1 MFRSIRK
8 IFTGTQKQPIDLR
21 FEMDID
27 DQGNHHV
34 TIKKCLN
41 NHEETVNDI
50 DQLLA
55 LNYYEEVEQDHQTTI
70 YYLGE
75 SDRQKILSLKSLNPE
90 ITSDGSLSFE
100 IEPPVLNYLRKKDI
114 TETEKSKEVIV
125 LDNEIKPTACV
136 SYQEEAGVTVNFG
149 YRVDE
154 AEPVKPVDE
163 LKMTRDGQYA
173 RIGNKF
179 VPLARTN
186 EKTQELL
193 DKKIVNY
200 KLDQIPEFFQR
211 DLVMIQDQFEA
222 VLTDLAGKVQ
232 IFTDPM
238 KPVVSVKKDPQGWL
252 DFDVKY
258 STSNYEL
265 PKDLLFQAIENNEE
279 YVQLDPITWVKVDE
293 QAVETTKEKLEAL
306 EASLTEDG
314 YRIPASEFASLEEFI
329 DAIGGDR
336 VLDKAYKEF
345 LEQLSGFAA
354 DTNYRLTE
362 RFEKHLVD
370 IELTLR
376 PYQRAGIHWLDWLRN
391 NQLHGILADDMG
403 LGKTIQSLSVLRLA
417 YEETGSKQ
425 HSLVIAPKSVLLHW
439 EREIRKVFGF
449 FRTYVYHG
457 SNRKQ
462 RYFKSSLPYIF
473 ITTYGTVLRDAEEL
487 AKVPF
492 HYLILDEASKIKN
505 PDAKRSQAIK
515 SLNARHRI
523 ALSGTPVENR
533 PSELWSLFDFL
544 MKGHL
549 GRYGTFTSVFESSIM
564 AGNSDASQK
573 LGRRIKP
580 FLMRRKK
587 EDVAADLPPKI
598 IIPEWVNLTD
608 EQRDLYAGMQDQVK
622 KITSALQ
629 RGDNVNYT
637 TTILPVI
644 TKLKQICDHPA
655 LVTGKMTPIMERS
668 EKFDAAIEKIEDI
681 IDNDEKVIVFS
692 HFLGMLSLIEN
703 VMIEKG
709 ISYIRI
715 DGSTNKR
722 QELIDEFNQG
732 KAKVAIL
739 SLMAASYGINLTAAN
754 HVIHVDRW
762 WNPAVEDQAT
772 DRVHRIG
779 QNKTVFVY
787 HLIVEGTLE
796 EKIDRLLERKRNMA
810 DQIVNAAVSGE
821 SKWSRDDLMEILKP
835 LD

>member
-1 MFRSIRK
+1 MFDSIRK
-8 IFTGTQKQPIDLR
+8 IFSRTQKEPLDLR
-21 FEMDID
+21 FEMDLD
-27 DQGNHHV
+27 EQGKHLV

-41 NHEETVNDI
+41 SHEEVVENI
-50 DQLLA
+50 DQLLSV
-55 LNYYEEVEQDHQTTI
+55 NYYEEIEQDHQTTL
-70 YYLGE
+70 YYLSD

-90 ITSDGSLSFE
+90 TTSDGSLYFE
-100 IEPPVLNYLRKKDI
+100 IEPPVLNYLRKKEI
-114 TETEKSKEVIV
+114 TETEKSKEVVV
-125 LDNEIKPTACV
+125 LDDEIKPTASV
-136 SYQEEAGVTVNFG
+136 SYEEEDGVSVDFG
-149 YRVDE
+149 YQVDE
-154 AEPVKPVDE
+154 TEPVKPLDQI
-163 LKMTRDGQYA
+163 KMTKDGRYA
-173 RIGNKF
+173 RIGNIF
-179 VPLARTN
+179 VPLARTSGKAKKLL
-186 EKTQELL
+186 ERKRVKYEL
-193 DKKIVNY
+193 N
-200 KLDQIPEFFQR
+200 QIPAFFQR

-232 IFTDPM
+232 IVTDLM
-238 KPVVSVKKDPQGWL
+238 KPKVSVKKDPQGWL

-258 STSNYEL
+258 STANYEL
-265 PKDLLFQAIENNEE
+265 PNELVIQAVENNEE
-279 YVQLDPITWVKVDE
+279 YIQIDPVTWVKVDE
-293 QAVETTKEKLEAL
+293 QSVETTKEKLEEL
-306 EASLTEDG
+306 EVSLTEDG

-329 DAIGGDR
+329 DAIGGTR
-336 VLDKAYKEF
+336 VLDDAYKEF
-345 LEQLSGFAA
+345 LEQLSGFSA
-354 DTNYRLTE
+354 DTNYSLTE
-362 RFEKHLVD
+362 KFEKHLAE
-370 IELTLR
+370 IELILR
-376 PYQRAGIHWLDWLRN
+376 PYQRAGIHWLDWLRH

-425 HSLVIAPKSVLLHW
+425 HTLVIAPKSVLLHW

-462 RYFKSSLPYIF
+462 RFFKSSLPYIF

-492 HYLILDEASKIKN
+492 LYLILDEASKIKN
-505 PDAKRSQAIK
+505 PNAKRSQAIK

-549 GRYGTFTSVFESSIM
+549 GRYGTFTSVFENSIM
-564 AGNSDASQK
+564 TGNSEASQR

-580 FLMRRKK
+580 FLLRRKK

-598 IIPEWVNLTD
+598 IIPEWVSLTD
-608 EQRDLYAGMQDQVK
+608 EQRDLYAGMQNQVK
-622 KITSALQ
+622 KISTAIK
-629 RGDNVNYT
+629 RGENVNYT

-655 LVTGKMTPIMERS
+655 LVTGKMTPIMGRS
-668 EKFDAAIEKIEDI
+668 EKFDAVIEKIEDI

-692 HFLGMLSLIEN
+692 HFLDMLSLIEN
-703 VMIEKG
+703 VVIDKNIPYM
-709 ISYIRI
+709 RI
-715 DGSTNKR
+715 DGSTNNR
-722 QELIDEFNQG
+722 QNLIDEFNNG
-732 KAKVAIL
+732 KAKIGLL

-772 DRVHRIG
+772 DRAHRIG
-779 QNKTVFVY
+779 QTKTVFVY
-787 HLIVEGTLE
+787 HISIQGTLE
-796 EKIDRLLERKRNMA
+796 EKIDRLLERKRDMA
-810 DQIVNAAVSGE
+810 DQIVDAAVSGE
-821 SKWSRDDLMEILKP
+821 RKWSRDDLMEILKP

>member
-1 MFRSIRK
+1 MFDIIRK
-8 IFTGTQKQPIDLR
+8 IFTRTKNEPLELR
-21 FEMDID
+21 FEMDVD
-27 DQGNHHV
+27 EQGKHIV
-34 TIKKCLN
+34 TILKCLN
-41 NHEETVNDI
+41 NHLEIVDDI
-50 DQLLA
+50 EQLLTI
-55 LNYYEEVEQDHQTTI
+55 NYYEEIEENNQTTL
-70 YYLGE
+70 YYLSE
-75 SDRQKILSLKSLNPE
+75 TDRQKILSLKSLNPE
-90 ITSDGSLSFE
+90 ITKDGNLSFE
-100 IEPPVLNYLRKKDI
+100 IEPPVLNYLRKKNI
-114 TETEKSKEVIV
+114 SETEQSKEVVV
-125 LDNEIKPTACV
+125 LEKEIKPTANV
-136 SYQEEAGVTVNFG
+136 SFEKADGVTVDFG

-154 AEPVKPVDE
+154 DEPVKTLDE
-163 LKMTRDGQYA
+163 VKVTKDGRYA

-179 VPLARTN
+179 VPLARTSD
-186 EKTQELL
+186 KAKKLL
-193 DKKIVNY
+193 ERKSVKYN
-200 KLDQIPEFFQR
+200 LSQIPEFFQR

-232 IFTDPM
+232 IITDPM
-238 KPVVSVKKDPQGWL
+238 KPKVSVKKDSQGWL

-258 STSNYEL
+258 SSANYEL
-265 PKDLLFQAIENNEE
+265 PKELVMQAVENNEE
-279 YVQLDPITWVKVDE
+279 FIQIDPVTWVKVDQ
-293 QAVETTKEKLEAL
+293 QAIETTRDKLEEL
-306 EASLTEDG
+306 EASLKEDG

-329 DAIGGDR
+329 DAIGGTRAVDE
-336 VLDKAYKEF
+336 AYKEF
-345 LEQLSGFAA
+345 LEQLSGFDA
-354 DTNYRLTE
+354 DTNYRLIE
-362 RFEKHLVD
+362 KFEKHLAET
-370 IELTLR
+370 ELILR
-376 PYQRAGIHWLDWLRN
+376 PYQRAGIHWLEWLRQ

-403 LGKTIQSLSVLRLA
+403 LGKTIQALSVLRLA

-425 HSLVIAPKSVLLHW
+425 HTLVIAPKSVLLHW
-439 EREIRKVFGF
+439 EREIQKVFGF

-457 SNRKQ
+457 TNRKQ
-462 RYFKSSLPYIF
+462 RFFNSSLPYIF

-492 HYLILDEASKIKN
+492 LYLILDEASKIKN

-549 GRYGTFTSVFESSIM
+549 GRYGTFRNVFESSIM
-564 AGNSDASQK
+564 MGNIDASQS

-580 FLMRRKK
+580 FLLRRKK

-622 KITSALQ
+622 KITVALK

-655 LVTGKMTPIMERS
+655 LVTGKMTPIMGRS
-668 EKFDAAIEKIEDI
+668 EKFDAVIEKIEDI
-681 IDNDEKVIVFS
+681 LDNGEKVIVFS
-692 HFLGMLSLIEN
+692 HFLDMLSLIEN
-703 VMIEKG
+703 IIVDKNIP
-709 ISYIRI
+709 YIRI
-715 DGSTNKR
+715 DGSTNNR
-722 QELIDEFNQG
+722 QALIDEFNNG
-732 KAKVAIL
+732 SSKIALL

-772 DRVHRIG
+772 DRAHRIG
-779 QNKTVFVY
+779 QTRTVFVY
-787 HLIVEGTLE
+787 HISIQGTLE
-796 EKIDRLLERKRNMA
+796 EKIDRLLEKKRDMA
-810 DQIVNAAVSGE
+810 DQIVDAAISGE
-821 SKWSRDDLMEILKP
+821 HKWSRDDLMEILKP